1 MNLTSNEVF
10 MLPRYIGVDVA
21 SKKLDLYV
29 TDPRGGGEHYVILN
43 NQRAVSQFIKD
54 NKLKPGGCVVGA
66 ESTGRYHLIC
76 QKEFVGKGFEF
87 RLLNPILTG
96 NKIAHSIRKKKTD
109 KSDARF
115 IASLV
120 ASGEGVVIKPSDL
133 DLDRRSVLRTRSA
146 LVSYRTAIKVMF
158 KDLGRAGKSQQIKQT
173 MRVLQGVTGK
183 LDGSIKSLE
192 DMSLNKEEITP
203 TEKLIRSIP
212 GFAERLSAV
221 VAEEIKDF
229 SRFPSATQ
237 LKAYVGIDPKV
248 TQSGN
253 SLKTG
258 RITKRGNPHLRSAF
272 YLAAQVSRQHD
283 PELKDFY
290 QKKIQEGKPV
300 RVAIVA
306 VARKLVERVYA
317 VVKNNRPYEVRRV
330 KVEA

>member
-1 MNLTSNEVF
+1 
-10 MLPRYIGVDVA
+10 MLPRYIGIDVA
-21 SKKLDLYV
+21 SRKLDLYV
-29 TDPRGGGEHYVILN
+29 TNPKGGGEHYVILN
-43 NQRAVSQFIKD
+43 NKRSVAQFIKQRG
-54 NKLKPGGCVVGA
+54 LKPDDCIIGA
-66 ESTGRYHLIC
+66 ESTGRYHLAC
-76 QKEFVGKGFEF
+76 QQEFVDRGFEF

-96 NKIAHSIRKKKTD
+96 SKIAHSIRKKKTD

-115 IASLV
+115 IASLI
-120 ASGEGVVIKPSDL
+120 ASGEGVAVKPVDL
-133 DLDRRSVLRTRSA
+133 NLDRRSVLRTRSA
-146 LVSYRTAIKVMF
+146 LVSYRTAIKVMV
-158 KDLGRAGKSQQIKQT
+158 KDLGMAGKSQQIKKT
-173 MRVLQGVTGK
+173 ISVLKGVTGK
-183 LDGSIKSLE
+183 LDKSIKSLE
-192 DMSLNKEEITP
+192 DMSLDKSEITN

-253 SLKTG
+253 TLKTG

-283 PELKDFY
+283 PELKAFY
-290 QKKIQEGKPV
+290 QKKISEGKPV

-317 VVKNNRPYEVRRV
+317 VVKKNQPYEVRQ
-330 KVEA
+330 VETN